1 MTQQTPKDGRV
12 VNTTPAGARVVVVG
26 AGFAGG
32 SFLRNLPA
40 ALKKPGETLLIERGE
55 EYAFVPLI
63 HEVATGRV
71 HPDSIRTPITP
82 SREDTYGFLKA
93 EVNSVDLPNKTL
105 FTSSGPVKYRFLVLA
120 PGSIP
125 VAPPARISE
134 HFQTFW
140 RLDDALQLRSSLN
153 EAWRTS
159 MRGESPPRGMLTAAI
174 VGGGA
179 TGVELAAEIA
189 VLFEYLKKRTICTPA
204 ENPRVVLFEKTD
216 RLMGWLDRYFH
227 EVALEELSR
236 LGVEVRLN
244 TPVRASDEKG
254 VEAGGEWL
262 PAATRVWVTGIRANP
277 LVRNLPGEH
286 DPSGRAYLNGHLTLP
301 NYPEVYV
308 PGDGGVRQHPHP
320 DSSPPTAAAAVQ
332 QGPYVAHDIGL
343 RIGNTPE
350 KRRRPFEFV
359 DRGYLVSLGPESA
372 VGNPLGFKLRGHIAQ
387 ALYRSVLLYYMV
399 SRGRFLTGADW
410 AMERAL
416 GRVGFDLGSQR
427 SAVSGQRKGL

>member
-1 MTQQTPKDGRV
+1 VTQQTPKDGRAG
-12 VNTTPAGARVVVVG
+12 NTTPAGARVVVVG
-26 AGFAGG
+26 AGFSGG
-32 SFLRNLPA
+32 SFLQNLPA
-40 ALKKPGETLLIERGE
+40 TLKEPGETLLVERGE

-63 HEVATGRV
+63 HEVATGRI

-93 EVNSVDLPNKTL
+93 EVNSVDLRNKTL
-105 FTSSGPVKYRFLVLA
+105 LTSSGPVKYRYLVLA

-125 VAPPARISE
+125 VAPPEDISE

-140 RLDDALQLRSSLN
+140 RLDDALRLRSSLN
-153 EAWRTS
+153 EVWRAS
-159 MRGESPPRGMLTAAI
+159 MRRESLPRGRLTVAI

-189 VLFEYLKKRTICTPA
+189 VLFEYLKKRTIRTPA
-204 ENPRVVLFEKTD
+204 EEPRVVLVEKTD

-244 TPVRASDEKG
+244 APVTAGDEAG
-254 VEAGGEWL
+254 VETGGEWL

-286 DPSGRAYLNGHLTLP
+286 DPSGRAYVDGHLTLP

-308 PGDGGVRQHPHP
+308 PGDGGVHRHPHP
-320 DSSPPTAAAAVQ
+320 GSSPPTAAAAVQ

-350 KRRRPFEFV
+350 KRRRPFEFF

-372 VGNPLGFKLRGHIAQ
+372 VGDPLGFKLRGHIAQ
-387 ALYRSVLLYYMV
+387 ALYRSVLLYYME
-399 SRGRFLTGADW
+399 SRERFLTGADW

-427 SAVSGQRKGL
+427 SAVSSQRKGL